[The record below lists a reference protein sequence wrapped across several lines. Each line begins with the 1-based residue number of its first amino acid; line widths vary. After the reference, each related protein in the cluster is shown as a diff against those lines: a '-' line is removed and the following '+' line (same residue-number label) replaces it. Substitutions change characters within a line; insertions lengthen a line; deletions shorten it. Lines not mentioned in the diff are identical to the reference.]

1 MNILLIRINLINM
14 HFIQSEFCS
23 LVLTYPE
30 GISMLRQD
38 GIEIGDE
45 DDLRLDH
52 MNLNGHFY
60 LKSMIIVSN
69 STVNE
74 KRLGKL
80 VREKVPSV

>member
-1 MNILLIRINLINM
+1 
-14 HFIQSEFCS
+14 
-23 LVLTYPE
+23 
-30 GISMLRQD
+30 MLRED